1 MSQFLIS
8 CKESRIETNRS
19 FYSSFIIGPFHP
31 SESITI
37 ATALRRSLLSELPG
51 IGIISVQIEG
61 AAHEY
66 SNLPGIRDSVLDILL
81 NLREVVLKKLSKNT
95 RPQVG
100 YLRARGPGT
109 IVAGDLCL
117 PPFIQC
123 VDPNQHIATLAEDG
137 VLNMKF
143 IIAEGNNYIKGKP
156 KMVIDINQFKKRRL
170 ILKKLDQVSQTK
182 VLPSAP
188 PLRGSLG
195 GIRLSLGKAQAY
207 KPSKAGFRSWGPP
220 GTTPEG
226 LQGGSSYLDNYYLYL
241 KKKLKRKPD
250 NQELFTPGPPT
261 FFKKVGVLG
270 STSYGLSSG
279 LRTESPYRAKVFLK
293 LKPTYGVSPN
303 SFSYKVGCMGSAHTS
318 NFTKMANSKNISPGI
333 KGPPGINYVNA
344 GVAGGTAE
352 EKELNN
358 LNKDRTLLKAY
369 KPSKAGFKSLTN
381 KKLNRAIKKNS
392 LTLNLLNVD
401 AVFNPVIN
409 VNYIIEVNEHKLLEN
424 LFDKTNK
431 ISESLS
437 IIRTKPLV
445 GKPSYDLSPWES
457 LFIKPGIKFNR
468 FIYAKMLKKTISS
481 EKDNL
486 ETKLTKSKP
495 FLILKSFTPPQRGA
509 LFSLKQLLEY
519 QINLE
524 RFKYFTPGC
533 APPGGGSAYGLSS
546 GLRQESPLSEKSGPA
561 FKGGGPGGDS
571 GTGGVELISQ
581 PRRLED
587 FQKLANQKILKNLKK
602 KQETVFE
609 QFYTNTELVA
619 SPPLKDSFSYLNA
632 GAHTLKKG
640 GVGSMGSDHAGQEK
654 DIKIWSSY
662 GRGPLSEI
670 KKDNVF
676 HNNIILEVWT
686 NGSIHPREAIYEAL
700 KYLIRL
706 FSKLKTIK
714 SIEPLIKYEASNIDF
729 VTEFKNNSH
738 NLFPLNQNSFLGKYA
753 SIPSNYSYNNKN
765 KQTIK
770 VQKNKQLINNHANLA
785 LPSLKAGIQLNS
797 QIVKETLN
805 ATDISVLKI
814 GLRPLMALKKKKI
827 DTIGQL
833 INCTKKY
840 LLSIPYVGNKT
851 VLEIEKSL
859 LKIGLNFKDSTPP
872 AGGGSQSL

>member
-81 NLREVVLKKLSKNT
+81 NLREVVLKKLSKNM

-170 ILKKLDQVSQTK
+170 ILKKLDQV
-182 VLPSAP
+182 LDP
-188 PLRGSLG
+188 G
-195 GIRLSLGKAQAY
+195 GPKQQIK
-207 KPSKAGFRSWGPP
+207 
-220 GTTPEG
+220 EN
-226 LQGGSSYLDNYYLYL
+226 SSYLDNYYLYF

-250 NQELFTPGPPT
+250 NQD
-261 FFKKVGVLG
+261 
-270 STSYGLSSG
+270 LS
-279 LRTESPYRAKVFLK
+279 RAKVFLR
-293 LKPTYGVSPN
+293 LKPTYSGSPN
-303 SFSYKVGCMGSAHTS
+303 SYKSS
-318 NFTKMANSKNISPGI
+318 FTKMPNSKYPPFLKDPNL
-333 KGPPGINYVNA
+333 KGAP
-344 GVAGGTAE
+344 E
-352 EKELNN
+352 EKELKNFTPPPSQLFYPTLTGSALKGIGGVRGGPN
-358 LNKDRTLLKAY
+358 IGRTQ
-369 KPSKAGFKSLTN
+369 SSNN

-401 AVFNPVIN
+401 AVFNPIIN
-409 VNYIIEVNEHKLLEN
+409 VNYIIEVNEHKVLEN

-437 IIRTKPLV
+437 ILRTKPLL

-457 LFIKPGIKFNR
+457 LFIKPGVKFDR
-468 FIYAKMLKKTISS
+468 LGHPQGGFIYAKMLKKTISL

-495 FLILKSFTPPQRGA
+495 FLLLKSIIKAPNA

-524 RFKYFTPGC
+524 KFQYLTNKTMTFGSNPFNKECPPPQGGVGLTPG
-533 APPGGGSAYGLSS
+533 GL
-546 GLRQESPLSEKSGPA
+546 
-561 FKGGGPGGDS
+561 
-571 GTGGVELISQ
+571 GVELIEGDITPNLNRVPS
-581 PRRLED
+581 D
-587 FQKLANQKILKNLKK
+587 QKRVKNLKK
-602 KQETVFE
+602 KQETLLE
-609 QFYTNTELVA
+609 QFDTNTAPGGQLVA
-619 SPPLKDSFSYLNA
+619 GDNNVS
-632 GAHTLKKG
+632 
-640 GVGSMGSDHAGQEK
+640 VQEK
-654 DIKIWSSY
+654 DIQIWSS
-662 GRGPLSEI
+662 EV

-700 KYLIRL
+700 SYLIRL

-714 SIEPLIKYEASNIDF
+714 SIEPLIKSEASNIDF

-738 NLFPLNQNSFLGKYA
+738 NLFPLNQNSFLGNYA
-753 SIPSNYSYNNKN
+753 SIPLNSSFSYQK

-770 VQKNKQLINNHANLA
+770 VKKNKQLINNKTGLNA
-785 LPSLKAGIQLNS
+785 LVGVALSKEAGQLNS
-797 QIVKETLN
+797 QIAKETLN

-833 INCTKKY
+833 INCTKKE
-840 LLSIPYVGNKT
+840 LLNIPYVDNKS
-851 VLEIEKSL
+851 VVEIEKSL
-859 LKIGLNFKDSTPP
+859 LKIRLNLKKLPLTP
-872 AGGGSQSL
+872 L